1 MDDEAPELGLVL
13 TGGGARAAYQVGV
26 LKGIAELLRRGSACP
41 FPVITGT
48 SIGLRRPLGGGPP
61 RTPPLALRPAVVAA
75 HRPRHART
83 DSLAAGDYPQPGGL
97 SWPEFEDVVAEAVA
111 VSRPVGM
118 TVTICNPD
126 LDPGLASSSRMVAF
140 VTRVA
145 RLLATRPR

>member
-1 MDDEAPELGLVL
+1 MEDVCPSAQPWWLHIDLDVL
-13 TGGGARAAYQVGV
+13 
-26 LKGIAELLRRGSACP
+26 S
-41 FPVITGT
+41 
-48 SIGLRRPLGGGPP
+48 
-61 RTPPLALRPAVVAA
+61 
-75 HRPRHART
+75 T
-83 DSLAAGDYPQPGGL
+83 DSLAAGDYSQPGGL
-97 SWPEFEDVVAEAVA
+97 SWPELEDVVAEAVG